1 MKPFLGGSKNYPWRV
16 VIPANLAPRGKR
28 SNKTFKTKPQAE
40 EFCRGYQRRHM
51 TLGAAM
57 AGLNDE
63 SKHRI
68 AALLESVSGDVG
80 LVERAV
86 ALYRRTERL
95 SDKTLRELWPVFVKA
110 KKAEGVSPAHIYDIT
125 YRLRRFADYLGPKPL
140 REVGRAEVIG
150 WMDEPNVEDGGAP
163 SHHQRKNN
171 RKAASTFFAWAF
183 ERSMTSS
190 NPAAGIRMPRQR
202 GRKPVG
208 ILTPEALAPLLH
220 ESKGWMRY
228 YLAIAFFAGLRTKE
242 IRTLGFENLDWQA
255 NEILV
260 PPHLEKNVRG
270 KNLPMNPTLMAW
282 LKSEKDLPLSGPI
295 IPLSDKNFR
304 LARNK
309 ILQKTKIVWPNNC
322 ARHSFATH
330 TYSLEGLHR
339 TCTLLGDTSMDMVNS
354 RYVALAN
361 RETAQRYFS
370 LRPRPSH

>member
-16 VIPANLAPRGKR
+16 VIPATLAPRGKR

-57 AGLNDE
+57 AGLGDE

-68 AALLESVSGDVG
+68 AALLESVSGNVG
-80 LVERAV
+80 LIERAV

-95 SDKTLRELWPVFVKA
+95 SDQTLRELWPVFVKA
-110 KKAEGVSPAHIYDIT
+110 KKAEGVSRAHVYDIT

-150 WMDEPNVEDGGAP
+150 WMDEPNGEDGGAP

-202 GRKPVG
+202 GAKLPG
-208 ILTPEALAPLLH
+208 IITPEALAPLLH

-228 YLAIAFFAGLRTKE
+228 YLAIAFFAGLRTSE
-242 IRTLGFENLDWQA
+242 IRSIGFENLDWQA
-255 NEILV
+255 KEVRIPPDLV
-260 PPHLEKNVRG
+260 KNDRG
-270 KNLPMNPTLMAW
+270 RNVPMNDALVAW
-282 LKSEKDLPLSGPI
+282 LKSQKALPLSGSIVPVN
-295 IPLSDKNFR
+295 DKNFR
-304 LARNK
+304 LARTG
-309 ILQKTKIVWPNNC
+309 ILEKTKTFWPHNC
-322 ARHSFATH
+322 ARHSFATF
-330 TYSLEGLHR
+330 TYALDGLER
-339 TCTLLGDTSMDMVNS
+339 TCTLLGDSSADMVK
-354 RYVALAN
+354 RHYVGRAN

-370 LRPRPSH
+370 LRPFPSR